1 MFMSDVP
8 TATSADTQPSR
19 VGRLLALVRKLIDY
33 GRDLA
38 AKVQRRDP
46 ATEIRHFDTSDIALI
61 LARITQG
68 LHRAQVLEERLVRN
82 AARLDAPRRQ
92 TTPATHKQR
101 ATRPAAECSQAGD
114 PPLALLP
121 TAERIAA
128 RHATG
133 LDPVDRRRPIGAVLA
148 DICRDLGILPSHPL
162 WRELSDA
169 IMLNGGNLARLVK
182 EIIAQ
187 GALRFAQAWA
197 ETPIHPLQLLPSPSH
212 TGTGPP

>member
-1 MFMSDVP
+1 MSDAP
-8 TATSADTQPSR
+8 TAANPDPPPSR

-38 AKVQRRDP
+38 AKVQQRDS
-46 ATEIRHFDTSDIALI
+46 ATETRHFDTSDILLI

-68 LHRAQVLEERLVRN
+68 LHRAQALEERLIRN
-82 AARLDAPRRQ
+82 AARLDAPRRPRPKQ
-92 TTPATHKQR
+92 TPSSPR
-101 ATRPAAECSQAGD
+101 PPRPAGPARQPDDSS
-114 PPLALLP
+114 LAQLP
-121 TAERIAA
+121 TVDQIAA

-133 LDPVDRRRPIGAVLA
+133 LDPVVRRRPIGAVLA

-169 IMLNGGNLARLVK
+169 IMANGGNLARLVK

-187 GALRFAQAWA
+187 GGRRFAQAWA
-197 ETPIHPLQLLPSPSH
+197 ESPIHPLQLLLYPTNS
-212 TGTGPP
+212 GTDPP